1 MPPRKNLNNV
11 QLQETLQELLAK
23 HSNEDVLKVLS
34 KMTGSSLS
42 EPTDIPEIWNYDKVI
57 EGFINSDMW
66 NDYAETTCN
75 TYRSELNS
83 LERHLKSNGIDISNL
98 PITEL
103 VLTDKITLLADFIS
117 KARSESS
124 KNKKRSILRDILRF
138 GLRQSGMNISE
149 VERILGS
156 KIFSIK
162 KIDHQ
167 DVRYLN
173 KEQISEV
180 LAQSILTKGGIRNFV
195 LIAVYITTGLRNS
208 ELTCLSINQVREIE
222 KTLMVRRKRHKNE
235 LREAFISDEGWE
247 FLISYIMMNYYNYG
261 SNLSEISKNLGDKE
275 HFVFY
280 TNDPRKPI
288 SERTVQ
294 NVVKTVVSKCRSI
307 PEDRK
312 AKITPHNL
320 RHSFAVNCLSSGVNF
335 HTLMKLMD
343 VKSMSILGRYLRL
356 TNKDYQDDLNKASLL
371 SDFS

>member
-75 TYRSELNS
+75 TYRSELKS

-117 KARSESS
+117 KARSDSS

-180 LAQSILTKGGIRNFV
+180 LAQSILTKGGVRNFV

-222 KTLMVRRKRHKNE
+222 RTLMVRRKRHKNE
-235 LREAFISDEGWE
+235 LREAFITDEGWD

-275 HFVFY
+275 HYVFY

-288 SERTVQ
+288 TSRTVQ
-294 NVVKTVVSKCRSI
+294 NVVKTIVSKCRSI

-356 TNKDYQDDLNKASLL
+356 TNKDYLDDLNKASLL